1 MVKKKKEKKVRYA
14 IRISDVPKDLFD
26 AIVADAKKS
35 DRTNGNEVL
44 QFLKL
49 NYKYPKNE
57 K

>member
-1 MVKKKKEKKVRYA
+1 MAKKKEKKVRYA

-26 AIVADAKKS
+26 AVAADSKKS

-49 NYKYPKNE
+49 NYKYTKDEN
-57 K
+57 